1 MTNNKVTR
9 DAVAHLAA
17 LHQRKLVS
25 LRETLLLL
33 RQRKQDRL
41 ATTTPVQAVTPADD
55 DGEPTHE

>member
-17 LHQRKLVS
+17 LH
-25 LRETLLLL
+25 
-33 RQRKQDRL
+33 QRKQDRL